1 VAMSPVDLRYPVG
14 SFQFGLSV
22 SAQDRALLL
31 TQVAE
36 APALLRAAV
45 ANLSD
50 VQLDTP
56 YRTDGW
62 TVRQVVHHLPDSHL
76 NWYVRAK
83 LALTEQEPTIQ
94 AFNEN
99 LWAALQDG
107 RANDIEPSLRILEGI
122 HARTVLFFKWLASAD
137 WDRKFFHPE
146 RGALTIGDILP
157 ALAWH
162 SRHHTAHITELRK
175 RAGWA

>member
-1 VAMSPVDLRYPVG
+1 MSPVDLRYPVG
-14 SFQFGLSV
+14 PFQFGLPV
-22 SAQDRALLL
+22 STQERSLYL

-50 VQLDTP
+50 IQLDTP

-83 LALTEQEPTIQ
+83 LALTEQEPAIQ
-94 AFNEN
+94 PFNEN
-99 LWAALQDG
+99 LWAELPDG
-107 RANDIEPSLRILEGI
+107 RADVIEPSLRIFEGV
-122 HARTVLFFKWLASAD
+122 HARTVLFFKSLGAAD

-146 RGALTIGDILP
+146 RGGLAIQHILP